1 MFRAILLLALLVT
14 LHGAPVAAL
23 DVGQRS
29 GPVILNPGGTI
40 CDTVDDAIADIVFVD
55 EGKGAHPRSCG
66 TLLASAPATLE
77 VVNHIT
83 TSKNTYA
90 ILRVVFFT
98 EPLLGVQYGWSRES
112 KQQKGN
118 SI

>member
-1 MFRAILLLALLVT
+1 MVRAISLLALLVT

-40 CDTVDDAIADIVFVD
+40 CDTADDAIASIVFLD
-55 EGKGAHPRSCG
+55 RGEGAYPKSCG
-66 TLLASAPATLE
+66 SLLAPMPATLE
-77 VVNHIT
+77 VVDHIT

-90 ILRVVFFT
+90 ILRIVFFT
-98 EPLLGVQYGWSRES
+98 EPLLGVQYGWARES